1 MTAAFSDRFGR
12 RPAYIASL
20 VINLAANLGLA
31 LQNSYASLMVLRCLQ
46 SIGSSGTIA
55 LAQAVLDD
63 LTTSDQRG
71 KYLAYLSIGTI
82 MGPALGPVGRNS
94 VQCHLVR
101 RLILVLHQ
109 VIGGLLSQY
118 LGWRAIFWFLLIFGG
133 VLLVIILIFFRE
145 TNRSIVG
152 DGSIPPSRWNR
163 SFFQILRKDKL
174 VANQQSLGRKVSGV
188 NPLTSVRVLA
198 SKENFIICIY
208 GGLLFAGFSSVTS
221 VFASQL
227 QERYA
232 YNEVQVGLCYLP
244 IGIGSLLS
252 RWTVA
257 KLLDWN
263 FKREAKKHGK
273 VIQSFRLRSRR
284 SVPS

>member
-20 VINLAANLGLA
+20 VINAAANLGLA
-31 LQNSYASLMVLRCLQ
+31 LQNNYASLMVLRCLQ
-46 SIGSSGTIA
+46 SIGSSGTFP
-55 LAQAVLDD
+55 LAQAMLDD

-71 KYLAYLSIGTI
+71 KFLAYLSIGSI

-94 VQCHLVR
+94 VHCHFVR
-101 RLILVLHQ
+101 RLIWVLHQ

-133 VLLVIILIFFRE
+133 VLLIIVLIFLRE

-152 DGSIPPSRWNR
+152 DGSIPPPRWNR
-163 SFFQILRKDKL
+163 SFFQTLRKDKL
-174 VANQQSLGRKVSGV
+174 VANQQSLGKKKSGV
-188 NPLTSVRVLA
+188 NPLTSLRVL
-198 SKENFIICIY
+198 SDKENLIICVY
-208 GGLLFAGFSSVTS
+208 GGLLFAGFTSVTS
-221 VFASQL
+221 IFASQL

-232 YNEVQVGLCYLP
+232 YNQVQVGLCYLP
-244 IGIGSLLS
+244 IGIGALSS

-263 FKREAKKHGK
+263 FKREAKKQGK
-273 VIQSFRLRSRR
+273 VTPSLRPPRRR
-284 SVPS
+284 SFPN